1 VATVVGIA
9 QGMSTEEILVDFP
22 YLQAEDTKAPLPTR
36 LRLSESVSCPCAAG
50 REVPV
55 DAQSFAQG
63 RPGAERVS

>member
-1 VATVVGIA
+1 
-9 QGMSTEEILVDFP
+9 MDFP

-63 RPGAERVS
+63 RPAAERVFVNLLANPPMLGGLT